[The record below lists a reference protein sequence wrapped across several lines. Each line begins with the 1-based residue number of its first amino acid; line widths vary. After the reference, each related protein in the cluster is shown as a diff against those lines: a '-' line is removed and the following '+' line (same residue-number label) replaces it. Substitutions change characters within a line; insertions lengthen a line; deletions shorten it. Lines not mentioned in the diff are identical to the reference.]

1 MTNFLDAVTLSSD
14 LLKRRMQ
21 SILESNVEEQWR
33 TLDDFELGYSEHP
46 MLLSET
52 FVYTG
57 FGLPDVEFIF
67 DMESNEYQINNYRTD
82 DKEDA
87 LNLLVTLVDK
97 IKEEP
102 ELSVFTPVQ

>member
-21 SILESNVEEQWR
+21 SILESNVDEQWR
-33 TLDDFELGYSEHP
+33 ILNDFELGYSEHP

-57 FGLPDVEFIF
+57 LGLPDVEFIF
-67 DMESNEYQINNYRTD
+67 DMESKEYQINNYRTD

-87 LNLLVTLVDK
+87 LLVTLVDK
-97 IKEEP
+97 IKKEEP
-102 ELSVFTPVQ
+102 ELSVTTSKGA

>member
-1 MTNFLDAVTLSSD
+1 
-14 LLKRRMQ
+14 
-21 SILESNVEEQWR
+21 
-33 TLDDFELGYSEHP
+33 
-46 MLLSET
+46 
-52 FVYTG
+52 
-57 FGLPDVEFIF
+57 
-67 DMESNEYQINNYRTD
+67 MESNEYQINNYRTD